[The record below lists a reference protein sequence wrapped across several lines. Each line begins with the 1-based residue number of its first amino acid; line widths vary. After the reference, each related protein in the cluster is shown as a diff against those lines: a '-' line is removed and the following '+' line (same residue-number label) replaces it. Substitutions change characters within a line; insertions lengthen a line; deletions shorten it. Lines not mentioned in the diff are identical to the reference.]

1 MTLFEKRVP
10 FDMGF
15 YQCFQLLGAGHVCL
29 KGSTYQNNI
38 VCSTLS
44 SINKNLS
51 QEYSEF
57 LTVMV
62 ISEVSK
68 WSF

>member
-1 MTLFEKRVP
+1 MLSVVGRN
-10 FDMGF
+10 
-15 YQCFQLLGAGHVCL
+15 GHVCL
-29 KGSTYQNNI
+29 KGSDYENYINY
-38 VCSTLS
+38 SSLR

-51 QEYSEF
+51 QEHFEF

-62 ISEVSK
+62 VSEVSK